1 MQNEAGLNDS
11 AKSKIPPGRR
21 PLRPLQAGGQNPKS
35 QFDHITLEILWRRL
49 ISIVDEADASVAR
62 TAFSSLLRDAHDYTC
77 MFTDS
82 RGQELV
88 QGTFC
93 TPGQA
98 GAMALG
104 VKTLINSIAPDA
116 YQPGDVFI
124 VNDPWLLAGH
134 LNDVCVMSPI
144 FYKERPV
151 AFTACVF
158 HHSDIGGRVAS
169 DNRQVYEEGIFI
181 PPLKLYEAGVL
192 NESVLEMIRWNVR
205 TPEEVTGDIRSQV
218 AANHVCAQKVIEM
231 LEDEGLDTLDELAD
245 EIIDRTEKSMRAAI
259 LKIPN
264 GAYPYEGIIEGAGQR
279 EDITIKVTVEV
290 KDSDIYIDFD
300 GTSSQVD
307 WGGNVVYNFTYAYV
321 FMAVKSAFDPD
332 IPINEGAIRPVKMTA
347 PEGTVVN
354 CKFPAA
360 VAARMQIG
368 HFMTEMVYKA
378 LAAATPDNIIAES
391 GGTPAQTNI
400 FYGKRYNEAPWLTMI
415 IRGGGLGAG
424 SRMDG
429 HHCAI
434 FPANG
439 ANTPVEIFESDTP
452 LIVEERSLVC
462 DSGGPGKM
470 RGGLGRKMTIRV
482 PDDDYAPQGPT
493 SIAVQAGRYKY
504 PPRGLFGAG
513 PGSGA
518 RFMVNGQTGDPS
530 GLTLCL
536 PGDAIQF
543 DSAGGGGYGDPL
555 QRDPQAVEADVV
567 NGYVSLEKAR
577 DDYGVVIDP
586 VTLKVDPLETEKVR
600 AERYSKIEDC
610 RLKI

>member
-1 MQNEAGLNDS
+1 MSNKRELGES
-11 AKSKIPPGRR
+11 
-21 PLRPLQAGGQNPKS
+21 S
-35 QFDHITLEILWRRL
+35 QTKFDPITLEILWRRL
-49 ISIVDEADASVAR
+49 VSIVDEADASVAR

-104 VKTLINSIAPDA
+104 VKKLINSIASED
-116 YQPGDVFI
+116 YRPGDVFI

-181 PPLKLYEAGVL
+181 PPLKLYDAGVL
-192 NESVLEMIRWNVR
+192 NESVLNMIRWNVR

-231 LEDEGLDTLDELAD
+231 LEDEGLETLDDLAD
-245 EIIDRTEKSMRAAI
+245 EIIDRTEKSMREAI
-259 LKIPN
+259 TGIPN
-264 GAYPYEGIIEGAGQR
+264 GVYPYEGIIEGAGR
-279 EDITIKVTVEV
+279 RSDIRVKLTVEV
-290 KDSDIYIDFD
+290 KDNEVHVDFD
-300 GTSSQVD
+300 GTSPQVD

-354 CKFPAA
+354 CRFPAA

-368 HFMTEMVYKA
+368 HFMTEMVFKA
-378 LAAATPDNIIAES
+378 LAQATPDNIIAES

-400 FYGKRYNEAPWLTMI
+400 FYGKRADDRPWLTMI
-415 IRGGGLGAG
+415 IRGGGLGAS
-424 SRMDG
+424 SRRDG

-452 LIVEERSLVC
+452 LIVTERSLTC
-462 DSGGPGKM
+462 DSGGPGQM
-470 RGGLGRKMTIRV
+470 RGGLGRKMIIRV
-482 PDDDYAPQGPT
+482 PDDEFAPSGPT
-493 SIAVQAGRYKY
+493 SIALQAGRFKY
-504 PPRGLFGAG
+504 APGGLFGAE
-513 PGSGA
+513 SGA
-518 RFMVNGQTGDPS
+518 IAQFLVNDEAGDPS
-530 GLTLCL
+530 GLTLCQ
-536 PGDAIQF
+536 PGDVIQF
-543 DSAGGGGYGDPL
+543 HSAGGGGYGVAFE
-555 QRDPQAVEADVV
+555 RDPGAVEQDVR
-567 NGYVSLEKAR
+567 NGYVSIEKAR
-577 DDYGVVIDP
+577 EEYGVVVEPDNLE
-586 VTLKVDPLETEKVR
+586 VNLAETEKIR
-600 AERYSKIEDC
+600 AAKA
-610 RLKI
+610 K

>member
-1 MQNEAGLNDS
+1 MNADRQKIKDKKPGL
-11 AKSKIPPGRR
+11 KE
-21 PLRPLQAGGQNPKS
+21 NPKS
-35 QFDHITLEILWRRL
+35 AIPNRKSNFDPITLEILWRRL
-49 ISIVDEADASVAR
+49 VSIVDEADASVAR

-104 VKTLINSIAPDA
+104 VKKLVNSIPLDK
-116 YQPGDVFI
+116 YREGDVFI

-144 FYKERPV
+144 FYKQRPV

-192 NESVLEMIRWNVR
+192 NESVLNLIRWNVR
-205 TPEEVTGDIRSQV
+205 TPEEVTGDLRSQV

-231 LEDEGLDTLDELAD
+231 LEDEGLDTLDDLAD
-245 EIIDRTEKSMRAAI
+245 EIIDRTEKSMREAI
-259 LKIPN
+259 SGIPD
-264 GAYPYEGIIEGAGQR
+264 GIYPYEGIIEGAGQR
-279 EDITIKVTVEV
+279 DDIRIKLKVEV
-290 KDSDIYIDFD
+290 KGTDIYIDFD
-300 GTSSQVD
+300 GTSPQVD

-368 HFMTEMVYKA
+368 HFMTEMVFKA
-378 LAAATPDNIIAES
+378 LAEATPDNIIAES

-400 FYGKRYNEAPWLTMI
+400 FYGKRSNGNPWLTMI

-452 LIVEERSLVC
+452 LLVEERSLVC

-470 RGGLGRKMTIRV
+470 RGGLGRKMVIRV
-482 PDDDYAPQGPT
+482 PDDDTAPQGPT
-493 SIAVQAGRYKY
+493 SIALQAGRFKY
-504 PPRGLFGAG
+504 APRGLFGAG
-513 PGSGA
+513 PGILA
-518 RFMVNGQTGDPS
+518 KFLVNEKDGDPS
-530 GLTLCL
+530 GLTLCQK
-536 PGDAIQF
+536 GDVIQF
-543 DSAGGGGYGDPL
+543 LSAGGGGYGDAL
-555 QRDPQAVEADVV
+555 ERDPEAVEQDVR
-567 NGYVSLEKAR
+567 NGYVSIEKAR
-577 DDYGVVIDP
+577 EDYGVVVDP
-586 VTLKVDPLETEKVR
+586 ASLKVDPVATESLR
-600 AERYSKIEDC
+600 AAK
-610 RLKI
+610 K

>member
-1 MQNEAGLNDS
+1 MVDNGGTGNGGLKNTLNPQS
-11 AKSKIPPGRR
+11 AIR
-21 PLRPLQAGGQNPKS
+21 NPQS
-35 QFDHITLEILWRRL
+35 TFDPITLEILWRRL
-49 ISIVDEADASVAR
+49 VSIVDEADASVAR

-104 VKTLINSIAPDA
+104 VKNLINSIPLND
-116 YQPGDVFI
+116 YRPGDVFI

-144 FYKERPV
+144 FYKARPV

-169 DNRQVYEEGIFI
+169 DNRQVYEEGLFI
-181 PPLKLYEAGVL
+181 PPLKLYDGGIL
-192 NESVLEMIRWNVR
+192 NEGILDLIRWNVR

-231 LEDEGLDTLDELAD
+231 LADEGLDTLDDLAD
-245 EIIDRTEKSMRAAI
+245 EIIDLTEKSMRKAI
-259 LKIPN
+259 AGIPN
-264 GAYPYEGIIEGAGQR
+264 GVYPHEGIIEGAGQR
-279 EDITIKVTVEV
+279 EDIRIKLTVEV
-290 KDSDIYIDFD
+290 KDSDIHIDFG

-368 HFMTEMVYKA
+368 HFMTEMVFKA
-378 LAAATPDNIIAES
+378 LAHATPDNIIAES

-400 FYGKRYNEAPWLTMI
+400 FYGKRYNGNPWLTMI
-415 IRGGGLGAG
+415 IRGGGLGG
-424 SRMDG
+424 SSRMDG

-452 LIVEERSLVC
+452 LIVEERSLIC

-470 RGGLGRKMTIRV
+470 RGGLGRKMVLRV
-482 PDDDYAPQGPT
+482 PDDEYAPEGPT
-493 SIAVQAGRYKY
+493 SIAVQAGRFKY
-504 PPRGLFGAG
+504 APRGLFGAD
-513 PGSGA
+513 PGA
-518 RFMVNGQTGDPS
+518 IAQFLINGQSGDPS
-530 GLTLCL
+530 GLTLCRN
-536 PGDAIQF
+536 GDVIQF
-543 DSAGGGGYGDPL
+543 QSAGGGGYGDPL
-555 QRDPQAVEADVV
+555 QRDPAAVEADVH
-567 NGYVSLEKAR
+567 NGYVSIEQAKEG
-577 DDYGVVIDP
+577 YGVVIDP
-586 VTLKVDPLETEKVR
+586 ASLSVDPAGTGKLR
-600 AERYSKIEDC
+600 AERK
-610 RLKI
+610 

>member
-1 MQNEAGLNDS
+1 MENGVGNQDRKEAEKSNPQS
-11 AKSKIPPGRR
+11 AIRDP
-21 PLRPLQAGGQNPKS
+21 QS
-35 QFDHITLEILWRRL
+35 QFDPITLEILWRRL

-104 VKTLINSIAPDA
+104 VKTIINSIPSQE

-134 LNDVCVMSPI
+134 LNDVCVLSPI
-144 FYKERPV
+144 FYKEKPV

-169 DNRQVYEEGIFI
+169 DNRQVFEEGLFI
-181 PPLKLYEAGVL
+181 PLIKLYDAGVL
-192 NESVLEMIRWNVR
+192 NESALNLIRRNVR

-218 AANHVCAQKVIEM
+218 AANHVCAQKIIEM
-231 LEDEGLDTLDELAD
+231 LADEGLDTLDDLAD
-245 EIIDRTEKSMRAAI
+245 EIIDRTETSMRDAI
-259 LKIPN
+259 AKIPD
-264 GAYPYEGIIEGAGQR
+264 GVYPYEGVIEGAGKR
-279 EDITIKVTVEV
+279 KDIKIKLSVAV
-290 KDSDIYIDFD
+290 KGSDIHIDFD
-300 GTSSQVD
+300 GTSAQVD

-332 IPINEGAIRPVKMTA
+332 IPINEGAIRPIKMSA

-368 HFMTEMVYKA
+368 HFMTEMVFKA
-378 LAAATPDNIIAES
+378 LAYATPDNIIAES

-400 FYGKRYNEAPWLTMI
+400 FYGKRFNGKPWLTMI
-415 IRGGGLGAG
+415 IRGGGMGA
-424 SRMDG
+424 SSKMDG

-439 ANTPVEIFESDTP
+439 ANTPAEIFESDTP
-452 LIVEERSLVC
+452 LIVEERSLIC

-470 RGGLGRKMTIRV
+470 RGGLGRKFVIRI
-482 PDDDYAPQGPT
+482 PDDDTAPEPPT
-493 SIAVQAGRYKY
+493 SIAIQAGRYRYAPK
-504 PPRGLFGAG
+504 GLYKG
-513 PGSGA
+513 GSA
-518 RFMVNGQTGDPS
+518 NKAQFVVNDQAGDPS
-530 GLTLCL
+530 GLTLCES
-536 PGDAIQF
+536 GNVIQF
-543 DSAGGGGYGDPL
+543 HSAGGGGYGDPL
-555 QRDPQAVEADVV
+555 ERDPQAVKQDVF
-567 NGYVSLEKAR
+567 NEYVSIEMAR
-577 DDYGVVIDP
+577 NDYGVVIDSK
-586 VTLKVDPLETEKVR
+586 TLKVDLKETEKLR
-600 AERYSKIEDC
+600 AERKQ
-610 RLKI
+610 KG

>member
-1 MQNEAGLNDS
+1 MPSE
-11 AKSKIPPGRR
+11 KSKI
-21 PLRPLQAGGQNPKS
+21 QDPKS
-35 QFDHITLEILWRRL
+35 KFDPITLEILWRRL
-49 ISIVDEADASVAR
+49 VSIVDEADASVAR

-104 VKTLINSIAPDA
+104 VKRLINRIALDD
-116 YQPGDVFI
+116 YRPGDVYI

-144 FYKERPV
+144 FYKDTPV

-169 DNRQVYEEGIFI
+169 DNREVYEEGIFI
-181 PPLKLYEAGVL
+181 PPLKLYDAGRLNEGVL
-192 NESVLEMIRWNVR
+192 HLIRWNVR

-218 AANHVCAQKVIEM
+218 AANHVCAEKVVEM
-231 LEDEGLDTLDELAD
+231 LEDEGLDTLDDLAD
-245 EIIDRTEKSMRAAI
+245 EIIDRTEQSMRSAI
-259 LKIPN
+259 AKIPN
-264 GAYPYEGIIEGAGQR
+264 GLYPYEGVIEGAGQR
-279 EDITIKVTVEV
+279 KDITIRLTVQV
-290 KDSDIYIDFD
+290 KGSDIHIDFD

-368 HFMTEMVYKA
+368 HFMTEMVFKA
-378 LAAATPDNIIAES
+378 LAQATPDNIIAES

-400 FYGKRYNEAPWLTMI
+400 FYGKRTNGHPWLTMI

-452 LIVEERSLVC
+452 LIVEERSLIC

-470 RGGLGRKMTIRV
+470 RGGLGRKMVIRV
-482 PDDDYAPQGPT
+482 PDDDHAPQGST
-493 SIAVQAGRYKY
+493 SIAVQAGRFKY
-504 PPRGLFGAG
+504 APQGLFNAG
-513 PGSGA
+513 PGTKA
-518 RFMVNGQTGDPS
+518 KFLINGQAGDPS
-530 GLTLCL
+530 GLTLCDN
-536 PGDAIQF
+536 GNVIEF
-543 DSAGGGGYGDPL
+543 HSAGGGGFGKPVE
-555 QRDPQAVEADVV
+555 RDAQAVAEDVV
-567 NGYVSLEKAR
+567 KGYVSIQRAR
-577 DDYGVVIDP
+577 EDYGVVIDP
-586 VTLKVDPLETEKVR
+586 ATLKVDRKKTDKVR
-600 AERYSKIEDC
+600 GSRKQEQVG
-610 RLKI
+610 